1 MDITIGIVASLIAG
15 FLASLGIGG
24 GSILLVYLTVIAGTA
39 QLQAQGINLIFF
51 IPIAIIALIIHF
63 KNRLI
68 EFKKIWILILI
79 GLGGAVLGS
88 IIADYI
94 PFVQTIFAV
103 GILLLGVR
111 EIFAKNKKN
120 AKNKS

>member
-1 MDITIGIVASLIAG
+1 MDIVIGIIASLIAG

-63 KNRLI
+63 KNKLI

-88 IIADYI
+88 IVADYI
-94 PFVQTIFAV
+94 PFVQTIFAI
-103 GILLLGVR
+103 GILALGVR
-111 EIFAKNKKN
+111 EIFAKNKKK
-120 AKNKS
+120 AESE